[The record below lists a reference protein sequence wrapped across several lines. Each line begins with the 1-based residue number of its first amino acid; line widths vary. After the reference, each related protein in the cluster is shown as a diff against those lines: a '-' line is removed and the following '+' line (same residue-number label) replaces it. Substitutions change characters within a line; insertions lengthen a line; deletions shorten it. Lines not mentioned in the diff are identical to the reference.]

1 MERREGELRVL
12 IRCREE
18 EVANAMAKRE
28 EEIMEAVRKRE
39 AEVHHAWSLREAEI
53 RQGVEDSIK
62 AVQERMDWI
71 TKREDELTKREDELN
86 FQAKKIEEMREE
98 SVEKVRASEAS
109 RKGQEISRPPIRTD
123 QTIRTGK
130 VQKTPLEEVKNIL
143 EPATCVEIPV
153 QQRRQPANTAI
164 SATRV
169 PDLNLSNQATP
180 KPLNPVQYF
189 TALKTPITRLD
200 YTETLPSAMK
210 GVILTATGEALA
222 TPSPSEL
229 AKIFNQSPRV
239 GLGFTKIFESDAH
252 AVNDENSLRDK
263 RSSNVSAESEEAD
276 SPPPSPSTRKERG
289 RKDRGKD
296 KTGLYDA
303 SSGSGSSTSTLRLPA
318 ASIGTGTGVT
328 QIRSTRPSIS
338 SSAQRPT
345 IKRALST
352 TAISAAASS
361 KPAPSR
367 STLVSSASTATSKPL
382 QRPKSTSRLEQHS
395 HLRSTVPLNPG
406 YVPLLATIPTQLP
419 PAPIYDFTDEENLPS
434 PFLKKTVGK
443 HERAPSVSASKSASK
458 LSVVSSSLGSQKRLV
473 SSKKRASTSN
483 GNILWV
489 MAATNVANGK
499 RASSTLDVLPGFTA
513 GQQLNG
519 EDGNVNGET
528 TRPMLLNARKATGEA
543 QKIPLR

>member
-18 EVANAMAKRE
+18 EVATAMAKRE

-71 TKREDELTKREDELN
+71 TKREDELN
-86 FQAKKIEEMREE
+86 SQAKKIEEMKEE
-98 SVEKVRASEAS
+98 SVEKMRASEAS
-109 RKGQEISRPPIRTD
+109 HKGQEISRL
-123 QTIRTGK
+123 TIRTEPTLRAGK
-130 VQKTPLEEVKNIL
+130 VQKTPLEEIKNIL
-143 EPATCVEIPV
+143 EPATCVETPV
-153 QQRRQPANTAI
+153 QQRRQSVKTAI

-169 PDLNLSNQATP
+169 PDLNISNQATP
-180 KPLNPVQYF
+180 KPLNPAQYF
-189 TALKTPITRLD
+189 NVLKTPIMGSN

-222 TPSPSEL
+222 TPSPNEL
-229 AKIFNQSPRV
+229 AKIFSQSPRV
-239 GLGFTKIFESDAH
+239 GLGFTKIFESDAD
-252 AVNDENSLRDK
+252 AVNDANSLRDK

-289 RKDRGKD
+289 RKDRGKN
-296 KTGLYDA
+296 KTGLYGA
-303 SSGSGSSTSTLRLPA
+303 SLGSGSSTSTLRLPA
-318 ASIGTGTGVT
+318 ASIGTGTGVA
-328 QIRSTRPSIS
+328 QIRPTRPSIC

-361 KPAPSR
+361 KPASR
-367 STLVSSASTATSKPL
+367 SNLVSSASTATSKPL

-395 HLRSTVPLNPG
+395 HLRSTVPLNPA

-434 PFLKKTVGK
+434 PFLKKTTGK
-443 HERAPSVSASKSASK
+443 HERVPSVSASKP
-458 LSVVSSSLGSQKRLV
+458 SVVSSSLGGQKRLV

-499 RASSTLDVLPGFTA
+499 RASSTLDVLPGFA
-513 GQQLNG
+513 VGQQLND
-519 EDGNVNGET
+519 EDRNVNGDA
-528 TRPMLLNARKATGEA
+528 TRPVLLSARKATEEA
-543 QKIPLR
+543 QKVPLR